1 MSLTLFGQLDV
12 YRVDVRVFR
21 YREGPMFVPR
31 TEIKRLAADGALD
44 LDGSSG
50 TGEGVMQVFH
60 NPRTTTRKR
69 SNAHPRSD
77 LTFRRASVAG
87 RRVPAVLLGG
97 AFKLSYLPLGGS
109 MLHRQCDKFR
119 QVLIRGKLSSPRCD
133 YFPTRSGVRRP
144 ESSTRIFRKRQGK
157 RQRTIAVVCQSS
169 RDTQSSTLAAA
180 AHTSAKPPSNRR
192 RRTTRPQASAYCNA
206 RSYRIP

>member
-1 MSLTLFGQLDV
+1 
-12 YRVDVRVFR
+12 
-21 YREGPMFVPR
+21 MFVPR

-97 AFKLSYLPLGGS
+97 AFKQSVTFHLAVACFTDNATS
-109 MLHRQCDKFR
+109 F
-119 QVLIRGKLSSPRCD
+119 
-133 YFPTRSGVRRP
+133 VR
-144 ESSTRIFRKRQGK
+144 F
-157 RQRTIAVVCQSS
+157 
-169 RDTQSSTLAAA
+169 
-180 AHTSAKPPSNRR
+180 
-192 RRTTRPQASAYCNA
+192 
-206 RSYRIP
+206 